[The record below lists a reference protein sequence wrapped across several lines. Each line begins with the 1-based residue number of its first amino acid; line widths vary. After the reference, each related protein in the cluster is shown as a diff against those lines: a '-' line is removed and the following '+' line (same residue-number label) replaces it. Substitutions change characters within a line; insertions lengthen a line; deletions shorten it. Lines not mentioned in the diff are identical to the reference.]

1 MIKFN
6 KERDLAT
13 ILNRAYEH
21 DGQGYVD
28 YIKEVIELPSN
39 KLLVEY
45 SQGQLRG
52 WCGEHLSESG
62 QYKHLYATSI
72 DNTHTID
79 MWRSIRRIIKGRKM
93 PVISGITANFEKV
106 ERMAALYGGVFVEEY
121 KTLVFPVGGVL

>member
-1 MIKFN
+1 MLEYN

-45 SQGQLRG
+45 SQGKLRAWVG
-52 WCGEHLSESG
+52 VHEGQGEWD
-62 QYKHLYATSI
+62 QMYATSI
-72 DNTHTID
+72 DNTHTISV
-79 MWRSIRRIIKGRKM
+79 WREIRKIVKGRQR
-93 PVISGITANFEKV
+93 PLVSGITANFETMN
-106 ERMAALYGGVFVEEY
+106 RMAALYGGKLVGEY
-121 KTLVFPVGGVL
+121 KTLVFH